1 MPPADLSPMNSTEGE
16 LHLEPADDAHES
28 FDDQTPPRPL
38 PARPSEARLIEVAGE
53 LPGNRVLST
62 TVGRAQAAEQ
72 AASQRSGA
80 KVTCWLLD
88 SYQAAAVRQYL
99 GDQSPVQ
106 VCCQA
111 DCPQAEVELGFV
123 PLTSNGEV
131 ELARDQLQ
139 NVYHQLEMG
148 GRLVASVDNPRDQ
161 WLHDQLK
168 MLDRSVKVHRF
179 DDATVYWIQKRQPL
193 KRLKDFSCELA
204 FRDHERLLHLQTRP
218 GVFSHRRLDNGAR
231 QLLDAVDVFPEARI
245 LDIGCGSGAV
255 ALGLA
260 ARDST
265 AQIYA
270 IDSHTRAV
278 ACTEWGA
285 RKNGLSNVGVELSHD
300 GELAFGQPFD
310 MALANPPYY
319 ADFRIAHRMI
329 EIACRH
335 LRPGGRL
342 VLVTKQPS
350 WYSEQLPKWLE
361 EVDVFPSRRY
371 HIASGVTPSRRQA
384 GPAI

>member
-1 MPPADLSPMNSTEGE
+1 MSPADQFPTNPSAGEPPPENS
-16 LHLEPADDAHES
+16 DAVLDS
-28 FDDQTPPRPL
+28 FDDPTPSPPL
-38 PARPSEARLIEVAGE
+38 PARPAEARLIEVAAA

-62 TVGRAQAAEQ
+62 TIGRAQAAEQ
-72 AASQRSGA
+72 AASQRSGGE
-80 KVTCWLLD
+80 VTCWLLD
-88 SYQAAAVRQYL
+88 SYQAAAVRRQL
-99 GDQSPVQ
+99 GDQSAVQ
-106 VCCQA
+106 ICCQA
-111 DCPQAEVELGFV
+111 DAPQVAVDLGLV
-123 PLTSNGEV
+123 PLPSNGEV

-139 NVYHQLEMG
+139 SVYHQLELG
-148 GRLVASVDNPRDQ
+148 GRLVASVDNPKDQ
-161 WLHDQLK
+161 WLHEQLK
-168 MLDRSVKVHRF
+168 MLDRSVKVQRF
-179 DDATVYWIQKRQPL
+179 NDATVYTIQKRQPL

-204 FRDHERLLHLQTRP
+204 FRDQDRLIHLQTRP

-231 QLLDAVDVFPEARI
+231 QLLDAVEVFPEARI

-260 ARDST
+260 ARDQT
-265 AQIYA
+265 ARIYA

-278 ACTEWGA
+278 ACTQWGA
-285 RKNGLSNVGVELSHD
+285 ERNGLSNVGVELSHD

-350 WYSEQLPKWLE
+350 WYSEHLPQWLE

-371 HIASGVTPSRRQA
+371 HIASGITPNRRKT

>member
-1 MPPADLSPMNSTEGE
+1 MPPADLLRMSSIEGD
-16 LHLEPADDAHES
+16 LHSQPFDAPQATLDDDTS
-28 FDDQTPPRPL
+28 QRPL
-38 PARPSEARLIEVAGE
+38 PARPSEARLMEVAAT
-53 LPGNRVLST
+53 LPGKRVLST

-72 AASQRSGA
+72 AAQQRPGG
-80 KVTCWLLD
+80 KTTLWLLD
-88 SYQAAAVRQYL
+88 SYQAASVRQHL

-111 DCPQAEVELGFV
+111 DSPQVEVDLGLV
-123 PLTSNGEV
+123 PLPSNGEV
-131 ELARDQLQ
+131 ELARDLLQ
-139 NVYHQLEMG
+139 NVYHQLELG
-148 GRLVASVDNPRDQ
+148 GRLVASVDNPNDQ

-168 MLDRSVKVHRF
+168 LFDRSVKVQRF

-193 KRLKDFSCELA
+193 KRLKDFSCQIA
-204 FRDHERLLHLQTRP
+204 FRDQDHLIHLQTRP

-231 QLLDAVDVFPEARI
+231 QLLDAVEVFPEARI

-260 ARDST
+260 ARDP
-265 AQIYA
+265 AALIYA

-278 ACTEWGA
+278 ACTRWGA
-285 RKNGLSNVGVELSHD
+285 ERNGLSNVGVELSHD

-350 WYSEQLPKWLE
+350 WYTEHLPNWLE
-361 EVDVFPSRRY
+361 EVDVFASRRY
-371 HIASGVTPSRRQA
+371 HIASGVTPHRRKT